1 MKIKKFFQPRYL
13 YILLFAVFIIL
24 SVIRS
29 QTALQGAA
37 DIILLWAKAVLPA
50 LLPFM
55 IASQALLLLGCAPS
69 LGKALRP
76 FMNLLGMPAVGG
88 YALAMSLICGYPTG
102 ARMCGELYNQKY
114 ISRAQLKPLSV
125 LCHSSGPVFITG
137 SVAAS
142 ILGKPD
148 LGLPLL
154 IIHYLACLLAGSL
167 YGLFFQSADKG
178 QTFNGAPPLTSI
190 GEIMRASIISSIKAI
205 LSVGGYML
213 LFGVIIALAD
223 DFGLLKGFAGGL
235 AAGIME
241 MTNGIS
247 RLSALGLPIEKL
259 IPLCSLLLSFSGL
272 SICMQALAFLPKEIS
287 PLFFIGA
294 RAVTACAA
302 YLLSKL
308 YIACASL
315 LPPLAAAAGGII
327 LCAVIRRKVIS
338 RTGRGI
344 ASPARHT

>member
-178 QTFNGAPPLTSI
+178 QTFNGEPPLTSI

-205 LSVGGYML
+205 LSVGG
-213 LFGVIIALAD
+213 
-223 DFGLLKGFAGGL
+223 
-235 AAGIME
+235 
-241 MTNGIS
+241 
-247 RLSALGLPIEKL
+247 
-259 IPLCSLLLSFSGL
+259 
-272 SICMQALAFLPKEIS
+272 
-287 PLFFIGA
+287 
-294 RAVTACAA
+294 
-302 YLLSKL
+302 
-308 YIACASL
+308 
-315 LPPLAAAAGGII
+315 
-327 LCAVIRRKVIS
+327 
-338 RTGRGI
+338 
-344 ASPARHT
+344 